1 MHSNEYQWVKQ
12 TRAILLDFCKELHPD
27 DFTRYHEQGSPSI
40 RDTLVHI
47 ADCYHAWLGSYI
59 LLQTKTPITSNEQ
72 RLSFDLKD
80 IQARF
85 TQVDRYVDQV
95 LLEYAHVMDEPIQ
108 RSIPWRDQGEPI
120 SMTPSK
126 LLLHTITHEFHHK
139 GQVMA
144 LARQMGYVPPN
155 TDILGTKE

>member
-1 MHSNEYQWVKQ
+1 MHPNEYQWVKQ
-12 TRAILLDFCKELHPD
+12 TRSTMLDFCKELHPD
-27 DFTRYHEQGSPSI
+27 DFTRDHEQGALSI

-47 ADCYHAWLGSYI
+47 ADCYHAWLGSYL
-59 LLQTKTPITSNEQ
+59 LLQTKTPITSKDE
-72 RLSFDLKD
+72 RLFFHMED

-85 TQVDRYVDQV
+85 TQVDRYVDKV

-108 RSIPWRDQGEPI
+108 RSIPWRDGGEPI
-120 SMTPSK
+120 SMAPSK